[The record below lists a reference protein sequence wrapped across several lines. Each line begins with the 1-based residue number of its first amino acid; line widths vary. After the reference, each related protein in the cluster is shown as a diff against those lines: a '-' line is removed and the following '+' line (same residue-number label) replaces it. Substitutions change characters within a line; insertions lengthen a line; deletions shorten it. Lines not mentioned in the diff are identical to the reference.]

1 MTSNLFIISAN
12 TIKAKLPAKGEPKI
26 KTIVALL
33 ILFKPLTNSWLFSL
47 FSFRQIFAL

>member
-1 MTSNLFIISAN
+1 ME
-12 TIKAKLPAKGEPKI
+12 AKLTAKGEPEI

-47 FSFRQIFAL
+47 ISFRQIFAL